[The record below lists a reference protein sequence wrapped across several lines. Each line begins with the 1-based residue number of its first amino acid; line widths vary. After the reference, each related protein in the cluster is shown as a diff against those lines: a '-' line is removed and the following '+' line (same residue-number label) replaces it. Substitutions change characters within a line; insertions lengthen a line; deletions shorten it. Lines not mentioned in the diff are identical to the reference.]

1 MYCLCEVVPIFVKEK
16 RKKVKVHSLSSRH
29 NRIVMSRKKD
39 GDMLL
44 INVKT

>member
-16 RKKVKVHSLSSRH
+16 KRVKVHSLSSRH